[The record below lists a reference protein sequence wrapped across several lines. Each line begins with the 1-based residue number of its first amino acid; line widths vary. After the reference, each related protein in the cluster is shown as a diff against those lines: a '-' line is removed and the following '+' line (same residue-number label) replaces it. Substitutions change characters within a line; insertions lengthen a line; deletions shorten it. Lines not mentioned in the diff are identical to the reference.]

1 MKLKVN
7 RLDIWTSTIEDR
19 AGGAARKLAPLAE
32 AGANFEFVMAR
43 RTPEHPGEG
52 VLFVAPVK
60 GAKAARA
67 AQAAG
72 FSKPADIHPVRIEG
86 ADKAG
91 SMAAIAR
98 ATPSI
103 AGSVVLAFALLWRR
117 RTSHTEDAAS
127 HPRLLQRI
135 LGAGSLAAWLAV
147 IVLAVASAAYGQ
159 EKRYGQL
166 MAWREQLDAEA
177 DEGGSGA

>member
-7 RLDIWTSTIEDR
+7 RLDIWTATIEDR
-19 AGGAARKLAPLAE
+19 AGGAARKLEPLAE

-43 RTPEHPGEG
+43 RTPERPGEG

-60 GAKAARA
+60 GAKAAKA

-72 FSKPADIHPVRIEG
+72 FAKPGDIHPLRIEG

-98 ATPSI
+98 ALAD
-103 AGSVVLAFALLWRR
+103 AGISFR
-117 RTSHTEDAAS
+117 
-127 HPRLLQRI
+127 
-135 LGAGSLAAWLAV
+135 GM
-147 IVLAVASAAYGQ
+147 SAAAIGRKFVAY
-159 EKRYGQL
+159 L
-166 MAWREQLDAEA
+166 ALDSAEA
-177 DEGGSGA
+177 ATKAAGVLRMIS